1 MHIILNIEDIPF
13 SDAYG
18 GIMGKY
24 IKCPRCELNWILEED
39 EYCDVCKAELGVEGF
54 TLLEDEDEDMLCPVC
69 GVNYIEHGE
78 RMCAE
83 CRSKQK
89 DDVNFESDSTSSE
102 EEQSDVEVISFDE
115 LEQEET
121 DDKFDIYDD
130 SFDDPDGFA
139 DSDFDKEA
147 FDSEEEETED
157 EETISDEDDD
167 FEDDFNYDIDGV
179 DTSDLDDEEE
189 DDEDEDI

>member
-1 MHIILNIEDIPF
+1 
-13 SDAYG
+13 
-18 GIMGKY
+18 MGKY
-24 IKCPRCELNWILEED
+24 VKCPRCELNWILEEN

-78 RMCAE
+78 RMCAD
-83 CRSKQK
+83 CKNKQK
-89 DDVNFESDSTSSE
+89 DGVNFETDSPASND
-102 EEQSDVEVISFDE
+102 EQTDVEVISFDE

-130 SFDDPDGFA
+130 TFDDPDGFA
-139 DSDFDKEA
+139 DSDFDKAE
-147 FDSEEEETED
+147 FGSEED
-157 EETISDEDDD
+157 EEDEEEVETSEDDE

-189 DDEDEDI
+189 EEDEDDDL

>member
-1 MHIILNIEDIPF
+1 MLMEG
-13 SDAYG
+13 Y
-18 GIMGKY
+18 MGKY
-24 IKCPRCELNWILEED
+24 VKCPRCELNWILEEN

-54 TLLEDEDEDMLCPVC
+54 TLLEDEDEEMLCPVC

-83 CRSKQK
+83 CKSKQK
-89 DDVNFESDSTSSE
+89 DGVSFEIDSPVATD
-102 EEQSDVEVISFDE
+102 EQSDVEVISFDE
-115 LEQEET
+115 LEQEES

-139 DSDFDKEA
+139 DSDFDKEE
-147 FDSEEEETED
+147 FDSEEEEEEV
-157 EETISDEDDD
+157 EETSEDDE

-189 DDEDEDI
+189 EDEDEEDI

>member
-1 MHIILNIEDIPF
+1 
-13 SDAYG
+13 
-18 GIMGKY
+18 MGKY
-24 IKCPRCELNWILEED
+24 IKCPRCELNWILEEN
-39 EYCDVCKAELGVEGF
+39 EYCDVCKAELGVKGF

-78 RMCAE
+78 RMCSE

-89 DDVNFESDSTSSE
+89 DDVNFESDTSSSDE
-102 EEQSDVEVISFDE
+102 EHSDVEVISFDE

-139 DSDFDKEA
+139 DSDFDN
-147 FDSEEEETED
+147 EEEENED
-157 EETISDEDDD
+157 EDDESVSNEDDD
-167 FEDDFNYDIDGV
+167 FENDFNYDIDGV
-179 DTSDLDDEEE
+179 DTSDLDDEEDE
-189 DDEDEDI
+189 DEDEDI

>member
-1 MHIILNIEDIPF
+1 MLMEG
-13 SDAYG
+13 Y
-18 GIMGKY
+18 MGKY
-24 IKCPRCELNWILEED
+24 VKCPRCELNWILEEN

-54 TLLEDEDEDMLCPVC
+54 TLLEDEDEEMLCPVC

-78 RMCAE
+78 RMCAD
-83 CRSKQK
+83 CKSKQK
-89 DDVNFESDSTSSE
+89 DGASFETDSPAATD
-102 EEQSDVEVISFDE
+102 EQSDVEVISFDE
-115 LEQEET
+115 LEQEES

-139 DSDFDKEA
+139 DSDFDKEE
-147 FDSEEEETED
+147 FDSEEEEEEV
-157 EETISDEDDD
+157 EETSEDDE

-189 DDEDEDI
+189 EDEDEEDI

>member
-1 MHIILNIEDIPF
+1 MHIILNIEYIPF

-24 IKCPRCELNWILEED
+24 IKCPRCELNWILEEN
-39 EYCDVCKAELGVEGF
+39 EYCDVCKAELGVKGF

-78 RMCAE
+78 RMCSE

-89 DDVNFESDSTSSE
+89 DDVNFESDTSSSDE
-102 EEQSDVEVISFDE
+102 EHSDVEVISFDE

-139 DSDFDKEA
+139 DSDFDN
-147 FDSEEEETED
+147 EEEENED
-157 EETISDEDDD
+157 EDDESVSNEDDD
-167 FEDDFNYDIDGV
+167 FENDFNYDIDGV
-179 DTSDLDDEEE
+179 DTSDLDDEEDE
-189 DDEDEDI
+189 DEDEDI